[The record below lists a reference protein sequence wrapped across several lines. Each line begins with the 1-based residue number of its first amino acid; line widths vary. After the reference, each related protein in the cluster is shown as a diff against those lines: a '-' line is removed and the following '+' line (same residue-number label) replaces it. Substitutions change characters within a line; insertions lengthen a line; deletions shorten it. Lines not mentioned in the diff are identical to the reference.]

1 MSGIAGEYQ
10 RARMNAAVS
19 KMVLEA
25 NRRDLDELA
34 RGRYLDGI
42 GVLGH
47 VAFGF
52 YVDGFGEAEAGS
64 LCNAAVI
71 PSMVLFVDGD
81 ASAEPDAELGRAP
94 RDGLSFEV
102 ERWEHGTVR
111 NTEFDAPWRMK
122 SLDVPGSLAVAARVV
137 ARWPEGSATFAF
149 ATPEGAQEALDALER
164 HLTDNASHVKSVTER
179 PESGR

>member
-1 MSGIAGEYQ
+1 
-10 RARMNAAVS
+10 MNAAVS

-34 RGRYLDGI
+34 RGRYLDEI
-42 GVLGH
+42 GVRGH

-71 PSMVLFVDGD
+71 PSEVVFLDGD
-81 ASAEPDAELGRAP
+81 ESAEPDAELGRVP
-94 RDGLSFEV
+94 RDGVSFEV
-102 ERWEHGTVR
+102 EPWEHGTVR

-122 SLDVPGSLAVAARVV
+122 SLDAPGSLDVAARVV
-137 ARWPEGSATFAF
+137 VRWPEGSATFAF
-149 ATPEGAQEALDALER
+149 ATPEGAHEALEALDR
-164 HLTDNASHVKSVTER
+164 HLTNT
-179 PESGR
+179 PLT

>member
-1 MSGIAGEYQ
+1 
-10 RARMNAAVS
+10 MNAAVS
-19 KMVLEA
+19 KMVLAA

-42 GVLGH
+42 GVQGQ

-64 LCNAAVI
+64 LCTAGVI
-71 PSMVLFVDGD
+71 PSEVVFLAGD

-102 ERWEHGTVR
+102 EPWEHGTVR
-111 NTEFDAPWRMK
+111 STEFDAPWRMK
-122 SLDVPGSLAVAARVV
+122 SLDAPGRLEVV
-137 ARWPEGSATFAF
+137 AHVVASWPGASASFAF
-149 ATPEGAQEALDALER
+149 ATLEGAREALDTLER
-164 HLTDNASHVKSVTER
+164 HLANTPQT
-179 PESGR
+179 

>member
-1 MSGIAGEYQ
+1 MSWYGEHT

-34 RGRYLDGI
+34 RGRYLDEL
-42 GVLGH
+42 GVRGH

-52 YVDGFGEAEAGS
+52 YVEGFGEAEAGS

-71 PSMVLFVDGD
+71 PSSVVFVDGD

-102 ERWEHGTVR
+102 ETWDGTVT
-111 NTEFDAPWRMK
+111 NAEFDAPWRMR
-122 SLDVPGSLAVAARVV
+122 SLEGPGRLDVVGRVV
-137 ARWPEGSATFAF
+137 ARWAEGSASFAF
-149 ATPEGAQEALDALER
+149 ATTEGAREALEALQR
-164 HLTDNASHVKSVTER
+164 HLADTPAT
-179 PESGR
+179 

>member
-1 MSGIAGEYQ
+1 
-10 RARMNAAVS
+10 MNAAVS

-34 RGRYLDGI
+34 RGRYLDEL
-42 GVLGH
+42 GVRGH

-71 PSMVLFVDGD
+71 PSSVVFVDGD

-94 RDGLSFEV
+94 RDGLYL
-102 ERWEHGTVR
+102 RGR
-111 NTEFDAPWRMK
+111 A
-122 SLDVPGSLAVAARVV
+122 LGARH
-137 ARWPEGSATFAF
+137 RD
-149 ATPEGAQEALDALER
+149 ATPSSTL
-164 HLTDNASHVKSVTER
+164 
-179 PESGR
+179 PGR

>member
-1 MSGIAGEYQ
+1 MSGIAGERQ

-42 GVLGH
+42 GAQGH

-52 YVDGFGEAEAGS
+52 YVDGFGETEAGS
-64 LCNAAVI
+64 LCNAAVV
-71 PSMVLFVDGD
+71 PSAVVFVDGD
-81 ASAEPDAELGRAP
+81 ASAESDAELGRAP

-102 ERWEHGTVR
+102 ERWEQGTVT
-111 NTEFDAPWRMK
+111 NTECDAPWRMK
-122 SLDVPGSLAVAARVV
+122 SLDVPGTLAVAARVV
-137 ARWPEGSATFAF
+137 AQWSAGSATFAF
-149 ATPEGAQEALDALER
+149 ATPEGAHEALDALER
-164 HLTDNASHVKSVTER
+164 HLTNT
-179 PESGR
+179 PQM

>member
-1 MSGIAGEYQ
+1 
-10 RARMNAAVS
+10 MNAAVS

-42 GVLGH
+42 GAQGH

-52 YVDGFGEAEAGS
+52 YVDGFGATEAGS

-71 PSMVLFVDGD
+71 PSAVVFVDGD

-102 ERWEHGTVR
+102 EHWEQGAVT

-122 SLDVPGSLAVAARVV
+122 SLDAPGSLAVAARVV
-137 ARWPEGSATFAF
+137 GRWPQGSASFAF
-149 ATPEGAQEALDALER
+149 ATPEGAHEALDTLER
-164 HLTDNASHVKSVTER
+164 HLANR
-179 PESGR
+179 PQM